1 MPIDIMQLSQALI
14 RVKTDPDQSGELAT
28 ALDYL
33 AGLFPHLT
41 VEQFTNEGVRSILVY
56 AAPQRPELFKI
67 ILNGH
72 VDVIPGKDFQY
83 IPRIEGD
90 KLYGVGALDMKANL
104 AVLVKVFAEVVHEVR
119 YPLGLQIVTDEELG
133 GFHGTKYQ
141 IDQGVRAD
149 FVIAGETTNF
159 AIAHQAKGIL
169 WIKVQFQGET
179 AHGAYPWRG
188 DNALIQVHTFIAQ
201 LLQKHP
207 TPTQQT
213 WMTTV
218 NVARIETPNLSFNK
232 VPDCAEVWLDIRF
245 VPSEYATIVT
255 DIIALLPESA
265 TYTVLAHEAALYTA
279 PDNPYVQRLQQITT
293 TVTGQQCELYGAQG
307 SSDARHYM
315 AVGGAGV
322 EFGPRG
328 GGIASDA
335 EWTSIT
341 GLATY
346 AMILREFLLQQK

>member
-1 MPIDIMQLSQALI
+1 MPIDVVQLSQALI
-14 RVKTDPDQSGELAT
+14 RFKTNPDQPGELAF

-33 AGLFPHLT
+33 ASLFPHLT
-41 VEQFTNEGVRSILVY
+41 VEQFTDEGVRSILVY
-56 AAPQRPELFKI
+56 ATPQRPEIFKI

-83 IPRIEGD
+83 IPHIDGD

-104 AVLVKVFAEVVHEVR
+104 AVMVHVFAEVAQIVD

-141 IDQGVRAD
+141 IAQGVRAD

-169 WIKVQFQGET
+169 WIKVQFHGET

-188 DNALIQVHTFIAQ
+188 DNALIQAHTFIAQ
-201 LLQKHP
+201 LLQKYP
-207 TPTQQT
+207 TPMQQA
-213 WMTTV
+213 WVTTV

-232 VPDCAEVWLDIRF
+232 VPDHADVWLDIRV
-245 VPSEYATIVT
+245 VPPEYTAIVAE
-255 DIIALLPESA
+255 IAALLPVSA
-265 TYTVLAHEAALYTA
+265 TYSVLAHEAALYTA
-279 PDNPYVQRLQQITT
+279 PDNPYIQRLQQITAQ
-293 TVTGQQCELYGAQG
+293 VTGQSCELYGAQG

-315 AVGGAGV
+315 AVDGAGI
-322 EFGPRG
+322 EFGPIG
-328 GGIASDA
+328 GGIASDE
-335 EWTSIT
+335 EWTSIA
-341 GLATY
+341 GLTTY
-346 AMILREFLLQQK
+346 ATILREFLLQLK

>member
-1 MPIDIMQLSQALI
+1 MPIDIVQLSQTLI
-14 RVKTDPDQSGELAT
+14 RFKTEPDQPGELAT

-33 AGLFPHLT
+33 ASLFPHLT
-41 VEQFTNEGVRSILVY
+41 VEQFTNGGFRSILVY

-83 IPRIEGD
+83 IPRIDGA

-104 AVLVKVFAEVVHEVR
+104 AVLVTIFAEIVHEVH

-169 WIKVQFQGET
+169 WIKVQFYGET

-188 DNALIQVHTFIAQ
+188 DNALIQVHTFIAL
-201 LLQKHP
+201 LLQKYP
-207 TPTQQT
+207 TPMQQT
-213 WMTTV
+213 WVTTV
-218 NVARIETPNLSFNK
+218 NVARIETPNTSFNK
-232 VPDCAEVWLDIRF
+232 VPDRAEVWLDIRF
-245 VPSEYATIVT
+245 VPSEYATIVAE
-255 DIIALLPESA
+255 IVALVPATA
-265 TYTVLAHEAALYTA
+265 TYTILAHEAALYTA
-279 PDNPYVQRLQQITT
+279 PDNPYIQRLQQITT
-293 TVTGQQCELYGAQG
+293 NVTGQWCELYGAQG
-307 SSDARHYM
+307 SSDARHSM

-322 EFGPRG
+322 EFGPVG
-328 GGIASDA
+328 GGIASDE
-335 EWTSIT
+335 EWTSIA
-341 GLATY
+341 GLTTY
-346 AMILREFLLQQK
+346 ATILREFLLQQ

>member
-1 MPIDIMQLSQALI
+1 MPIDSVQLSQTLI
-14 RVKTDPDQSGELAT
+14 CFKTDPDRHGELAM

-41 VEQFTNEGVRSILVY
+41 VEQFSDAGVRSILVY
-56 AAPQRPELFKI
+56 AAPQRPTVFKI

-72 VDVIPGKDFQY
+72 LDVIPGKDFQY

-90 KLYGVGALDMKANL
+90 KLYGVGALDMKSNL
-104 AVLVKVFAEVVHEVR
+104 AVLVHVFAELVQIVD

-159 AIAHQAKGIL
+159 AIAHQSKGIL
-169 WIKVQFQGET
+169 WIKVQFHGET

-188 DNALIQVHTFIAQ
+188 DNALVQVHTFVAQ
-201 LLQKHP
+201 VLQRYP
-207 TPTQQT
+207 TPLQQM
-213 WMTTV
+213 WVTTV
-218 NVARIETPNLSFNK
+218 NVARIETPNMSFNK
-232 VPDCAEVWLDIRF
+232 VPDRADVWLDIRF
-245 VPSEYATIVT
+245 VPSEYATIVS
-255 DIIALLPESA
+255 DIAALLPATA
-265 TYTVLAHEAALYTA
+265 TYAILAHEAALYTN
-279 PDNPYVQRLQQITT
+279 PDNLYIQRLQQITT

-315 AVGGAGV
+315 AVGGDGV
-322 EFGPRG
+322 EFGPIG
-328 GGIASDA
+328 GGIASDE
-335 EWTSIT
+335 EWTSIA
-341 GLATY
+341 GLARY
-346 AMILREFLLQQK
+346 ATILREFLLQPK